1 MPVFREK
8 NVVVAEKRF
17 GGRGSVILEHILDET
32 LYEGLVPTY
41 IKATLK
47 SGCSLG
53 LHQHNGNSEAYY
65 ILSGKGIY
73 NDNGVL
79 TEVEAGDT
87 TFTADGESHGLENAG
102 SEDLV
107 FIALVVSAR

>member
-1 MPVFREK
+1 
-8 NVVVAEKRF
+8 
-17 GGRGSVILEHILDET
+17 LDET

-107 FIALVVSAR
+107 FMALVVSSR